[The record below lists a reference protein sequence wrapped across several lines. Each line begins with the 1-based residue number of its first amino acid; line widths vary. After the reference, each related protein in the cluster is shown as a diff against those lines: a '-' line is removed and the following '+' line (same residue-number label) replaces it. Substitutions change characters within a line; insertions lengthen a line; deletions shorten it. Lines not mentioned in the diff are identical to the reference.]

1 VQGKKVVD
9 LTELE
14 QTLEGLVT
22 KLVAKKSF
30 VDELVAETEDQSL
43 PF

>member
-1 VQGKKVVD
+1 VKGKKVVD
-9 LTELE
+9 LSDLE
-14 QTLEGLVT
+14 AKLETLTT